1 MNKFR
6 IDFITSLEK
15 LKLQKTFVASKLDM
29 TMPTLNSK
37 VLNPEKLTL
46 KDLSKLLELG
56 FQIDIINIL
65 KEIKENMVIIIKSL
79 REFGEVSKMN
89 LITLI

>member
-6 IDFITSLEK
+6 IGFITSLED
-15 LKLQKTFVASKLDM
+15 LKLQKAFVASRLDM

-65 KEIKENMVIIIKSL
+65 KEIKEKENGKNNKVRKVKQPLQEIS
-79 REFGEVSKMN
+79 
-89 LITLI
+89 T

>member
-6 IDFITSLEK
+6 IDFITSLEN
-15 LKLQKTFVASKLDM
+15 LKFQKTFVASKLNM

-46 KDLSKLLELG
+46 KDLSNLLELG

-65 KEIKENMVIIIKSL
+65 KEIKEKENEKNNKS
-79 REFGEVSKMN
+79 SKTEKSVEQ
-89 LITLI
+89 ISTS

>member
-65 KEIKENMVIIIKSL
+65 KEIKEKENASNKKRKVNKPLQEISA
-79 REFGEVSKMN
+79 F
-89 LITLI
+89 

>member
-6 IDFITSLEK
+6 IDFITSLEN

-29 TMPTLNSK
+29 TMPTLNTK

-46 KDLSKLLELG
+46 KDLSNLLELG

-65 KEIKENMVIIIKSL
+65 KEIKEKENANNKVRKVKQPL
-79 REFGEVSKMN
+79 QEVSP
-89 LITLI
+89 

>member
-6 IDFITSLEK
+6 IDFITSLEN
-15 LKLQKTFVASKLDM
+15 LKFQKTFVASKLEM

-65 KEIKENMVIIIKSL
+65 KEIKEKENASNKKRKVNKPLQEIST
-79 REFGEVSKMN
+79 F
-89 LITLI
+89 

>member
-15 LKLQKTFVASKLDM
+15 LKLQKNYVASRLDM
-29 TMPTLNSK
+29 TLPTLSSK

-65 KEIKENMVIIIKSL
+65 KEIKEKENGKNNKVRKVKQPLQEIS
-79 REFGEVSKMN
+79 
-89 LITLI
+89 T

>member
-6 IDFITSLEK
+6 IDFITSLEN
-15 LKLQKTFVASKLDM
+15 LKFQKTFVASKLNM

-46 KDLSKLLELG
+46 KDLSNLLELG
-56 FQIDIINIL
+56 FHIDIINIL
-65 KEIKENMVIIIKSL
+65 KEIKEKENANNKDKKVKKPL
-79 REFGEVSKMN
+79 RKISAF
-89 LITLI
+89 

>member
-6 IDFITSLEK
+6 IDFITSLEN
-15 LKLQKTFVASKLDM
+15 LKFQKTFVASKLEM

-46 KDLSKLLELG
+46 KDLSNLLDLG

-65 KEIKENMVIIIKSL
+65 KEIKEKRNGKNNKVRKTEKSV
-79 REFGEVSKMN
+79 EQIS
-89 LITLI
+89 TS

>member
-6 IDFITSLEK
+6 IDFITSLEN
-15 LKLQKTFVASKLDM
+15 LKFQKTFVASKLNM

-65 KEIKENMVIIIKSL
+65 KEIKEKENANNKDKKVEKPL
-79 REFGEVSKMN
+79 RKISAF
-89 LITLI
+89 

>member
-6 IDFITSLEK
+6 IDFITSLEN
-15 LKLQKTFVASKLDM
+15 LKFQKTFVASKLNM

-46 KDLSKLLELG
+46 KDLSNLLELG

-65 KEIKENMVIIIKSL
+65 KEIKEKENANNK
-79 REFGEVSKMN
+79 EGEVKKPLRKISAF
-89 LITLI
+89 

>member
-1 MNKFR
+1 
-6 IDFITSLEK
+6 
-15 LKLQKTFVASKLDM
+15 VASKLDM

-65 KEIKENMVIIIKSL
+65 KEIKEKENASNKKRKVNKPLQEISA
-79 REFGEVSKMN
+79 F
-89 LITLI
+89 

>member
-6 IDFITSLEK
+6 IDFITSLEN
-15 LKLQKTFVASKLDM
+15 LKFQKTFVASKLNM

-56 FQIDIINIL
+56 FRIDIINIL
-65 KEIKENMVIIIKSL
+65 KEIKEKENANNKEGKAKKPL
-79 REFGEVSKMN
+79 RKISAF
-89 LITLI
+89 

>member
-6 IDFITSLEK
+6 IDFITSLEN
-15 LKLQKTFVASKLDM
+15 LKFQKTFVASKLDM

-65 KEIKENMVIIIKSL
+65 KEIKEKENGKNNKS
-79 REFGEVSKMN
+79 SKTEKSVEQ
-89 LITLI
+89 ISTS

>member
-15 LKLQKTFVASKLDM
+15 LKFQKTFVASKLDM

-65 KEIKENMVIIIKSL
+65 KEIKEKENASNKKRKVNKPLQEISA
-79 REFGEVSKMN
+79 F
-89 LITLI
+89 

>member
-6 IDFITSLEK
+6 IDFITSLEN
-15 LKLQKTFVASKLDM
+15 LKFQKTFVASKLDM

-65 KEIKENMVIIIKSL
+65 KEIKEKENANNKEGKVNKPLQEISA
-79 REFGEVSKMN
+79 F
-89 LITLI
+89 

>member
-6 IDFITSLEK
+6 IDFITSLEN
-15 LKLQKTFVASKLDM
+15 LKFQKTFVASKLNM

-56 FQIDIINIL
+56 FRIDIINIL
-65 KEIKENMVIIIKSL
+65 KEIKEKENANNKDKKVEKPL
-79 REFGEVSKMN
+79 RKISAF
-89 LITLI
+89 

>member
-6 IDFITSLEK
+6 IDFITSLEN
-15 LKLQKTFVASKLDM
+15 LKFQKTFVASKLNM

-65 KEIKENMVIIIKSL
+65 KEIKEKENANNKKGKVKKPL
-79 REFGEVSKMN
+79 RKISAF
-89 LITLI
+89 

>member
-6 IDFITSLEK
+6 IDFITNLEDF
-15 LKLQKTFVASKLDM
+15 KLQKAFVANCLDM

-46 KDLSKLLELG
+46 KDLSNLLDLG
-56 FQIDIINIL
+56 FQINIINIL
-65 KEIKENMVIIIKSL
+65 EEIKEKRNGKNNKSKKTEKSL
-79 REFGEVSKMN
+79 EQIS
-89 LITLI
+89 TS

>member
-6 IDFITSLEK
+6 IDFITSLEN
-15 LKLQKTFVASKLDM
+15 LKFQKTFVASKLDM

-65 KEIKENMVIIIKSL
+65 KEIKEKENASNKKRKVNKPLQEIL
-79 REFGEVSKMN
+79 AF
-89 LITLI
+89 

>member
-6 IDFITSLEK
+6 IDFITSLEN
-15 LKLQKTFVASKLDM
+15 LKFQKTFVASKLDM

-65 KEIKENMVIIIKSL
+65 KEIKEIENANNKEGKVKKPL
-79 REFGEVSKMN
+79 RKISAF
-89 LITLI
+89 